1 LAEYRKKKD
10 IYDDLRKMG
19 RELKEKSAL
28 VLSKEMKAYNRVIK
42 RAGLVDRGVVTLK
55 GRVTCEINSH
65 HEILLTDLIFTGF
78 FNDMNPIEIASLLS
92 SMVH

>member
-1 LAEYRKKKD
+1 
-10 IYDDLRKMG
+10 MG

-55 GRVTCEINSH
+55 GRVTCEINSN

-78 FNDMNPIEIASLLS
+78 FNDMTPIEIASLLS
-92 SMVH
+92 SLVHE